1 MSEPVSAA
9 IVAIAT
15 LAGAGASIYNEDRNR
30 KLQHQAQ
37 DKQEEAAKKQLAAE
51 EEAQN
56 KANRNEANIE
66 GLLDL
71 PDSTG
76 ALGSG
81 TNLTGADGV
90 QTDSSLL
97 GKGSTLSKSSTLGS

>member
-1 MSEPVSAA
+1 MTGGAVAAVVASAVIGA
-9 IVAIAT
+9 AT
-15 LAGAGASIYNEDRNR
+15 SIYNEDRNR

-37 DKQEEAAKKQLAAE
+37 DKQEAAAKKQLAAE

-56 KANRNEANIE
+56 KVNQNEANIE

-76 ALGSG
+76 ALGTG
-81 TNLTGADGV
+81 TNLTGAGGAE
-90 QTDSSLL
+90 TDSSML
-97 GKGSTLSKSSTLGS
+97 GKGATLSKSSTLGG